1 MPWGDG
7 VERRADGGR
16 SSLHRVDQ
24 AGIAAAPCA
33 YPHHAN
39 ESAFLS
45 IDYTLPFAVALLLA
59 TAGAALL
66 LALAF
71 VRVCSWILRRQR
83 RSPRRLCLA
92 GVVLLALG
100 ALACVATAWR
110 KGATVGHAATDLV
123 ITQAPR
129 PPRDWRESVTPPAPY
144 LLLAGDL
151 HCHINPPDWS
161 DHVARHLPE
170 TIRLAL
176 DEQLDFLSLVPHV
189 FSDLYEDPEK
199 PAQIAAL
206 VEEVQAAVDSR
217 PDDGLILDVG
227 IEYIDPTGHVGM
239 VFGDVPA
246 AIAATRG
253 EDASTGPAA
262 LVNAF
267 ADQGGLLVVNHPLLT
282 PTLRWAPLASF
293 DISWRPFTGRPPFR
307 PEIAAVDARADAYEA
322 ANLFVSAVRDR
333 FLLGDREDS
342 TRRVLALLDR
352 EILARKRRMT
362 PIGGTDSHSFH
373 LRPMTFVLAEQRSRE
388 SIRDA
393 IRAGRTCVLQP
404 GACTFEVGTEG
415 GAFVPVGSSVR
426 STTRVE
432 ARASGRAIAIYRNGE
447 QVAAPLGGRAVSIE
461 VAPDECSVLR
471 ATVDGGYSAPI
482 YVNCPFAKTG
492 R

>member
-1 MPWGDG
+1 M
-7 VERRADGGR
+7 
-16 SSLHRVDQ
+16 S
-24 AGIAAAPCA
+24 
-33 YPHHAN
+33 
-39 ESAFLS
+39 F
-45 IDYTLPFAVALLLA
+45 DYTLPFGVAFLSATAAAILLL
-59 TAGAALL
+59 G
-66 LALAF
+66 LAF
-71 VRVCSWILRRQR
+71 ARVCFWSLRRPW
-83 RSPRRLCLA
+83 RSRRRLRMA
-92 GVVLLALG
+92 GLGILALG
-100 ALACVATAWR
+100 ALASLAIARR
-110 KGATVGHAATDLV
+110 KGATVGHAATDLAM
-123 ITQAPR
+123 TQAPR
-129 PPRDWRESVTPPAPY
+129 PPRDWRESVIPPSPY

-176 DEQLDFLSLVPHV
+176 DEQLDFVSLVPHV
-189 FSDLYEDPEK
+189 FSDLYEAPGT
-199 PAQIAAL
+199 PARVAAMI
-206 VEEVQAAVDSR
+206 EELQAVVDSR

-227 IEYIDPTGHVGM
+227 VEYIDPTGHVGM

-253 EDASTGPAA
+253 MDASTGPAA

-282 PTLRWAPLASF
+282 PTLSWAPLASF

-307 PEIAAVDARADAYEA
+307 AEIAAVDARAEAFEA

-373 LRPMTFVLAEQRSRE
+373 LRPMTFVLAEQKSRE

-393 IRAGRTCVLQP
+393 IHAGRTCVLQP
-404 GACTFEVGTEG
+404 GACTFEVSTKG
-415 GAFVPVGSSVR
+415 GAFVPVGSSVG

-432 ARASGRAIAIYRNGE
+432 ARASGRAVAIYRNGT

-461 VAPDECSVLR
+461 VAPDECTVLR

-482 YVNCPFAKTG
+482 YVNCPFASTG
-492 R
+492 G

>member
-1 MPWGDG
+1 M
-7 VERRADGGR
+7 
-16 SSLHRVDQ
+16 
-24 AGIAAAPCA
+24 
-33 YPHHAN
+33 
-39 ESAFLS
+39 S
-45 IDYTLPFAVALLLA
+45 IDYTLPFAVALLSA
-59 TAGAALL
+59 VAAVSLL

-71 VRVCSWILRRQR
+71 ARVCFWILRRPWR
-83 RSPRRLCLA
+83 TPRRLCLA
-92 GVVLLALG
+92 GVGVLALG
-100 ALACVATAWR
+100 ALACVAVARR
-110 KGATVGHAATDLV
+110 KGATVEHAATDLAMS
-123 ITQAPR
+123 QAPR

-176 DEQLDFLSLVPHV
+176 DEQLDFVSLVPHV
-189 FSDLYEDPEK
+189 FSDLYEDPGT
-199 PAQIAAL
+199 PARVAAL
-206 VEEVQAAVDSR
+206 VEELQAEVDIR

-227 IEYIDPTGHVGM
+227 VEYIDPTGHVGM

-253 EDASTGPAA
+253 MDASTGPAA
-262 LVNAF
+262 FVNAF

-282 PTLRWAPLASF
+282 PTLSWAPLASF
-293 DISWRPFTGRPPFR
+293 DISWRPFTAKPPFR

-322 ANLFVSAVRDR
+322 ANLVVSAVRDR

-342 TRRVLALLDR
+342 TRRVLARLDR

-362 PIGGTDSHSFH
+362 PIGGTDSHSFY
-373 LRPMTFVLAEQRSRE
+373 LRPMTFVLAEQKTRE

-404 GACTFEVGTEG
+404 GACTFEVRAEG

-426 STTRVE
+426 STRRVE
-432 ARASGRAIAIYRNGE
+432 ARASGRAVALYRDGK
-447 QVAAPLGGRAVSIE
+447 QVAAPLGGSAVSID
-461 VAPDECSVLR
+461 VAPDECAVLR

-482 YVNCPFAKTG
+482 YVNCPFASTG
-492 R
+492 KESTEVRR